1 MTSRSCIEAAPEEEV
16 ARQMIIQRT
25 RRLWGVVVL
34 ATACRSQSETSE
46 AAPAPSTDASKA
58 DATKADG
65 KTDPVKAD
73 AKAIAAVAPPPVV
86 ATPRTDYLVV
96 APAVPPEKDGL
107 SRYRTVWI
115 EGTAGGFE
123 ERAAHDGIAASDG
136 TQVWFLTDKA
146 HTFEVVDCECD
157 TEAPDA
163 RKACVSPSKVGEA
176 ILVDDK
182 GTERPSATPPVARD
196 VAPTPFDQLP
206 AAELNA
212 ISLVSVVGP
221 WLTYGEFSQ
230 HVECGMAHGVDAT
243 TYTTI
248 DLRSGNKGLPWTP
261 GKQKTYT
268 DPHVSAAKTKL
279 CAAAKPAVAAA
290 PDDEGGEDPVDGC
303 DATPFKSEVT
313 AVIPGFVDG
322 ALQVLAQFTT
332 ATAYADSDGTAGGY
346 ARSVRLPITIPSFF
360 TDLAKVPPT
369 VDAYW
374 KAHPPKPA
382 PDHEGKPMIPA
393 EGHGWSAITGTP
405 AELAAKREAF
415 AKAAPSNFDIG
426 GD

>member
-1 MTSRSCIEAAPEEEV
+1 MKIQQLRRAWCV
-16 ARQMIIQRT
+16 A
-25 RRLWGVVVL
+25 VL
-34 ATACRSQSETSE
+34 VTACRSQPEPSD
-46 AAPAPSTDASKA
+46 AAPSPASDGDKSEVSKVDATKA
-58 DATKADG
+58 DATKAD
-65 KTDPVKAD
+65 
-73 AKAIAAVAPPPVV
+73 AKATAAVAPPVV
-86 ATPRTDYLVV
+86 TTPRTDYLVV

-123 ERAAHDGIAASDG
+123 ERASHDGIAASDG

-146 HTFEVVDCECD
+146 HTFDVVDCECD

-163 RKACVSPSKVGEA
+163 RTACVSPGKVGEA

-182 GTERPSATPPVARD
+182 GIERPSATPPVAAI
-196 VAPTPFDQLP
+196 VAATPVDELP
-206 AAELNA
+206 ADELNA
-212 ISLVSVVGP
+212 ITLLSVVGP
-221 WLTYGEFSQ
+221 WLTYAEFAQ
-230 HVECGMAHGVDAT
+230 HIECGMAHGVDAT
-243 TYTTI
+243 SYTTI
-248 DLRSGNKGLPWTP
+248 DLRSGKEGLPWTP

-279 CAAAKPAVAAA
+279 CGGAKPAAA
-290 PDDEGGEDPVDGC
+290 DGEDDDGEEAVDGC
-303 DATPFKSEVT
+303 DATPFESEVT

-332 ATAYADSDGTAGGY
+332 ATWYANSDGTAGGY
-346 ARSVRLPITIPSFF
+346 ARSVRLPITMPSFF

-374 KAHPPKPA
+374 KQHPPKPA
-382 PDHEGKPMIPA
+382 LDHDGKPTIPA

-405 AELAAKREAF
+405 AALAAKREAF
-415 AKAAPSNFDIG
+415 AKAAPSNFDV
-426 GD
+426 GDE